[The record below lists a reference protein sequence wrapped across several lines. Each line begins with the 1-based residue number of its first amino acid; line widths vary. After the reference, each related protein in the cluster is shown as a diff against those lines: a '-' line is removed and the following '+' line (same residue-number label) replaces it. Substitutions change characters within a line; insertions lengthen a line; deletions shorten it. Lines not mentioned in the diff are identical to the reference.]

1 MLVGKYLKEKQNV
14 VYQTFFNALNTAHLS
29 HAYLLVGEQGTPLL
43 EVATYL
49 AKSLVCDSPNPLAC
63 EHCLTCLRI
72 DDGNYADLIIIDGA
86 LRTIKKE
93 DVQVIEER
101 FETSAVESKG
111 KMIYII
117 NHVENMTQEAI
128 NALLKFLEEPSD
140 NIFAFLTCEN
150 ESRVLSTIVSRSQ
163 TMHLKSIDK
172 SIIKT
177 EAIELGVNEED
188 AELLCNFFNNAELIK
203 EKETDADFIN
213 AKDCLLSTIDA
224 LQKNNN
230 LAFVQIHQEVTPN
243 IKTKESA
250 RYYHDMLTIVFQDLL
265 NITINSYVFL
275 KTHIEEFKIITS
287 KLKHIQASLL
297 TIMASRGQIDMNIN
311 IGLLIDHVIQYI
323 LKGDE

>member
-150 ESRVLSTIVSRSQ
+150 ESRVLPTIVSRSQ

-213 AKDCLLSTIDA
+213 AKNCLLSTIDA

-250 RYYHDMLTIVFQDLL
+250 RYYLDMLTIVFQDLL
-265 NITINSYVFL
+265 NITINSDVFL
-275 KTHIEEFKIITS
+275 KTHTDEFKIITS

>member
-117 NHVENMTQEAI
+117 NHV
-128 NALLKFLEEPSD
+128 
-140 NIFAFLTCEN
+140 
-150 ESRVLSTIVSRSQ
+150 
-163 TMHLKSIDK
+163 
-172 SIIKT
+172 
-177 EAIELGVNEED
+177 
-188 AELLCNFFNNAELIK
+188 
-203 EKETDADFIN
+203 
-213 AKDCLLSTIDA
+213 
-224 LQKNNN
+224 
-230 LAFVQIHQEVTPN
+230 
-243 IKTKESA
+243 
-250 RYYHDMLTIVFQDLL
+250 
-265 NITINSYVFL
+265 
-275 KTHIEEFKIITS
+275 
-287 KLKHIQASLL
+287 
-297 TIMASRGQIDMNIN
+297 
-311 IGLLIDHVIQYI
+311 
-323 LKGDE
+323 

>member
-1 MLVGKYLKEKQNV
+1 MLIGKYLKEKQNV

-150 ESRVLSTIVSRSQ
+150 ESRVLPTIVSRSQ

-213 AKDCLLSTIDA
+213 AKNCLLSTIDA

-230 LAFVQIHQEVTPN
+230 LAFVQVHQEVTPN

-250 RYYHDMLTIVFQDLL
+250 RYYLDMLTIVFQDLL
-265 NITINSYVFL
+265 NITINSDVFL

>member
-1 MLVGKYLKEKQNV
+1 MLVSKYLKEKQNV

-150 ESRVLSTIVSRSQ
+150 ESRVLPTIVSRSQ

-172 SIIKT
+172 NIIKT

-213 AKDCLLSTIDA
+213 AKNCLLSTIDA

-250 RYYHDMLTIVFQDLL
+250 RYYLDMLTIVFQDLL
-265 NITINSYVFL
+265 NITINSDVFL
-275 KTHIEEFKIITS
+275 KTHTDEFRIITS